1 MKSLILLIPAFVWGV
16 ISAWWTPRGPLTS
29 IEAVVTIAAS
39 FAAGILAARSRWA
52 FLTAPLVYALTVEL
66 VRIRV
71 SGPSID
77 APHPGAFGA
86 IALITGRGVHGVLA
100 LLPMFLGALLPR
112 RGRVF
117 AAVALPV
124 LVAMAVAVAVPARTA
139 PIAGGVAELTRV
151 DGLNLMIRGA
161 DRALPVL
168 LFVPGT
174 PGGSEMGA
182 MRKHLSGLEQR
193 FVVATMDRRAFPPAD
208 VTVGDEVADVLTV
221 TDYLRSRFGQPK
233 IYLLAFS
240 GGSIPG
246 ALAVSRE
253 PSRFIAYIGTGQAVD
268 LRASDQIFY
277 ADILAWARAG
287 GHHDVVAQLEAQG
300 APPYQDFWGYEPFLL
315 YENQAYDQGE
325 PGFELGASEYP
336 LLRKAHTLTAIMD
349 TWDTLYPRMQDVDLR
364 RDVPRI
370 EVPAYFVQGGKEMRG
385 LSELFTPWYE
395 ALQAPSKQVEFYP
408 GGGHRAIFEDPERFV
423 ATMSRIAGE
432 VTPA

>member
-1 MKSLILLIPAFVWGV
+1 MKWLIPLLPAVVWGA

-39 FAAGILAARSRWA
+39 FAAGTLAARSRWA
-52 FLTAPLVYALTVEL
+52 FLTAPLLYALTVEL

-71 SGPSID
+71 SGPSVD
-77 APHPGAFGA
+77 APHPSPFGA
-86 IALITGRGVHGVLA
+86 IALVTGRGVHGVLA
-100 LLPMFLGALLPR
+100 LFPMFLGALLPR

-124 LVAMAVAVAVPARTA
+124 LVLLAVTVAIPGRTA
-139 PIAGGVAELTRV
+139 GIPGGVAELTRV

-208 VTVGDEVADVLTV
+208 VTVDDEVADVLTV
-221 TDYLRSRFGQPK
+221 TDYLRSRFGQSK
-233 IYLLAFS
+233 IYLVAFS

-246 ALAVSRE
+246 VLAVERE
-253 PSRFIAYIGTGQAVD
+253 PSRFAAYIGTGQAVD

-287 GHHDVVAQLEAQG
+287 GRADVVAQLEG
-300 APPYQDFWGYEPFLL
+300 SGPPPYADFWGYEPFLL

-325 PGFELGASEYP
+325 PAFELGASEYSP
-336 LLRKAHTLTAIMD
+336 LRKAHTLTAIMD
-349 TWDTLYPRMQDVDLR
+349 TWDALYPRMQDVDLR
-364 RDVPRI
+364 RDVPRLG
-370 EVPAYFVQGGKEMRG
+370 VPAYFVQGGAEMRG

-395 ALQAPSKQVEFYP
+395 ALLAPSKQVEFYP
-408 GGGHRAIFEDPERFV
+408 GAGHRAIFEDPQRFV

-432 VTPA
+432 VMPA